1 MRCLRRAS
9 EGGAL
14 TLAARANFNRQA
26 YLLALLIPA
35 ALLGG
40 ALVAQYGFG
49 LPPCEMCWW
58 QRYPHLFALALAGL
72 AWATKRNALVALAA
86 VAILVS
92 GAIGA
97 FHAGVEYNWWEG
109 VTACTATAAAGSDPL
124 ASIMAAPI
132 VRCDVAPWTLGGISL
147 AGFNFL
153 ISTAAGLAILFL
165 IRRRS
170 ARSTR

>member
-1 MRCLRRAS
+1 MTS
-9 EGGAL
+9 
-14 TLAARANFNRQA
+14 NRLA

-40 ALVAQYGFG
+40 ALIAQYGFG

-58 QRYPHLFALALAGL
+58 QRYPHIVALALAVL
-72 AWATKRNALVALAA
+72 AWVTRRDALVALAA

-97 FHAGVEYNWWEG
+97 FHAGVEYDWWEG
-109 VTACTATAAAGSDPL
+109 LTACTANGLGGSDPL

-132 VRCDVAPWTLGGISL
+132 VRCDVAPWALGGISL

-170 ARSTR
+170 RKVTR

>member
-1 MRCLRRAS
+1 MDRTRR
-9 EGGAL
+9 
-14 TLAARANFNRQA
+14 A

-40 ALVAQYGFG
+40 ALIAQYGFG

-58 QRYPHLFALALAGL
+58 QRYPHMVALVLAALA
-72 AWATKRNALVALAA
+72 WTTKRDALVALAA

-92 GAIGA
+92 GVIGA
-97 FHAGVEYNWWEG
+97 FHAGVEYKWWDG
-109 VTACTATAAAGSDPL
+109 LTACTANAAAGGDPL

-153 ISTAAGLAILFL
+153 ISTAAGIAILFL

-170 ARSTR
+170 GKQAR

>member
-1 MRCLRRAS
+1 MDRARS
-9 EGGAL
+9 
-14 TLAARANFNRQA
+14 A
-26 YLLALLIPA
+26 YLLALLVPA

-40 ALVAQYGFG
+40 ALIAQYGFG

-58 QRYPHLFALALAGL
+58 QRYPHIVALALAAL
-72 AWATKRNALVALAA
+72 AWVTRRDALVALAA
-86 VAILVS
+86 IAILVS

-97 FHAGVEYNWWEG
+97 FHAGVEYKWWDG
-109 VTACTATAAAGSDPL
+109 LTACTANAVGGSDPL

-153 ISTAAGLAILFL
+153 NSTATGLAILLL
-165 IRRRS
+165 IRRR
-170 ARSTR
+170 ARKGDFARKTGR

>member
-1 MRCLRRAS
+1 M
-9 EGGAL
+9 
-14 TLAARANFNRQA
+14 NPNRSA

-40 ALVAQYGFG
+40 ALVAQYVYG

-58 QRYPHLFALALAGL
+58 QRYPHIVALVLAALAWITRRDAMI
-72 AWATKRNALVALAA
+72 ALAA
-86 VAILVS
+86 IAILVS
-92 GAIGA
+92 GALGA

-109 VTACTATAAAGSDPL
+109 LTACAANGSNSSDPL

-132 VRCDVAPWTLGGISL
+132 VRCDVAPWTLGGVSL

-153 ISTAAGLAILFL
+153 ISTAAGVAILIL
-165 IRRRS
+165 IRRS
-170 ARSTR
+170 ARTGVFARKKGR

>member
-1 MRCLRRAS
+1 M
-9 EGGAL
+9 
-14 TLAARANFNRQA
+14 
-26 YLLALLIPA
+26 I
-35 ALLGG
+35 
-40 ALVAQYGFG
+40 AQYGFG

-58 QRYPHLFALALAGL
+58 QRYPHIVALALAAL
-72 AWATKRNALVALAA
+72 AWATKRDALVALAA
-86 VAILVS
+86 IAMLVS

-109 VTACTATAAAGSDPL
+109 LTACTANASAGGDPL

-132 VRCDVAPWTLGGISL
+132 VRCDVAPWTLSGISL

-165 IRRRS
+165 VRGRS
-170 ARSTR
+170 GKGKLSSKGGR

>member
-1 MRCLRRAS
+1 MN
-9 EGGAL
+9 
-14 TLAARANFNRQA
+14 TNRLA

-40 ALVAQYGFG
+40 ALIAQYGFG

-58 QRYPHLFALALAGL
+58 QRYPHIVALVLAALAWL
-72 AWATKRNALVALAA
+72 TKRDALVALAA
-86 VAILVS
+86 IAILVS

-97 FHAGVEYNWWEG
+97 FHAGVEYNWWDG
-109 VTACTATAAAGSDPL
+109 LTACTAPSAAGSDPL

-153 ISTAAGLAILFL
+153 ISTAAGIAILFL
-165 IRRRS
+165 IRRR
-170 ARSTR
+170 ARKTAR